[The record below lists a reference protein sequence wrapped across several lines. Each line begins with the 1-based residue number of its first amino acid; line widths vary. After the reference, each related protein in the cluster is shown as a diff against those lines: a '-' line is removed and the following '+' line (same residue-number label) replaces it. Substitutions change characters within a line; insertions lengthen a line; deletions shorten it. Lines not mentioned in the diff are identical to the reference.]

1 MSTLIM
7 AGSLLGLNLGLL
19 WLLIALPL
27 GRRSIVVRRRF
38 PIGCETLWQA
48 IDPMGSS
55 ADWYSRVLS
64 SRPEEGRPGIVEQ
77 TYDQMD
83 RKGQPV
89 RRQIEVVYDRPG
101 AAGARGFAA
110 RVTDDSALDISFWSA
125 FEEKRKVEPDGAGCR
140 LTVVQTDRY
149 RGLAFLI
156 FRWFLLRRELDA
168 LANWVRTGEG
178 RARGWIERPPT
189 QFGLALLSILAL
201 WPFFGLTASGF
212 FLSATLTI
220 VIVLHE
226 LGHMLAYR
234 ACGHR
239 SARMIIIPLLGGVAI
254 GGRPYDSLFE
264 VAFCA
269 LMGAGTSAFVV
280 AGAMT
285 LYPSVA
291 TTRLAEMLLAFV
303 LIGGGFNL
311 LNLAPVARFDG
322 GHVLRQVMRGP
333 RQLAAGSFAASLML
347 LYVGWRVGAPH
358 WTLVFALAVLALM
371 SLSLTTRSVRP
382 RSELDVMTVPERV
395 FVAAGFAA
403 AVFVHGT
410 AVIFAVQHLGA

>member
-311 LNLAPVARFDG
+311 SESRASRPLRRRPRAQAGYARPAAT
-322 GHVLRQVMRGP
+322 RG
-333 RQLAAGSFAASLML
+333 RQLRRLADASLCRLEGRRPALDSRLRPGRPRADEPLSSPPARCAPAASS
-347 LYVGWRVGAPH
+347 
-358 WTLVFALAVLALM
+358 T
-371 SLSLTTRSVRP
+371 S
-382 RSELDVMTVPERV
+382 
-395 FVAAGFAA
+395 
-403 AVFVHGT
+403 
-410 AVIFAVQHLGA
+410 